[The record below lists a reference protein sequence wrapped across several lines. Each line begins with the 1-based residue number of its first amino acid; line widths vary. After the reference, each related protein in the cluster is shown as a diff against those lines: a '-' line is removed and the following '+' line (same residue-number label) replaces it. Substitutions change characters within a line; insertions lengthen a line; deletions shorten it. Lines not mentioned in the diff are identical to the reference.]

1 MGGDGDGVCDVEGD
15 QGICILKSLLWR
27 NKFGIY
33 QVVMEVFF
41 MCCRKGGEGEEKED
55 SLKLLFFNQIVF
67 VKFLYFDKELK
78 I

>member
-33 QVVMEVFF
+33 QVVMEVFL
-41 MCCRKGGEGEEKED
+41 CVVEEGVKAKERR
-55 SLKLLFFNQIVF
+55 IR
-67 VKFLYFDKELK
+67 
-78 I
+78 